1 MMGNKDVIVITG
13 GAGGIG
19 TAVVR
24 RYASAGCRVLITD
37 LNETVGQ
44 ALASECGDNV
54 SFHRVDVTDYSSVVS
69 FTEYVGE
76 EIGFVTHLV
85 SLAGGALDE
94 EAMGRTF
101 EDVSVVGIDYT
112 IRWNLNSHIYMIKAL
127 IPLFRAC
134 PTVDKS
140 ITLVS
145 SINAL
150 FSFGQPA
157 YSAAKAGLIGIAR
170 GSANDLG
177 RLGVRIN
184 VVLPGSVPTG
194 ASEPFLSDIYSILS
208 EASSLKR
215 LSTPEDLAGA
225 IYAFSHLMTSV
236 TGQYLPVDAG
246 QLICYPYRKKN

>member
-1 MMGNKDVIVITG
+1 MDVVVITG

-19 TAVVR
+19 SAVVR
-24 RYASAGCRVLITD
+24 RYAGEGCRVLIAD
-37 LNETVGQ
+37 LNVTVGQ
-44 ALASECGDNV
+44 ALADECGDDV
-54 SFHRVDVTDYSSVVS
+54 TFHRVDVTDYSSVAS
-69 FTEYVGE
+69 FAEYIRGE
-76 EIGFVTHLV
+76 TGYVTHLV

-94 EAMGRTF
+94 EAMGQTF
-101 EDVSVVGIDYT
+101 EDVSVEGIDYT

-127 IPLFRAC
+127 IPLFRSC
-134 PTVDKS
+134 PDADRSV
-140 ITLVS
+140 TLVS

-177 RLGVRIN
+177 RLGIRIN

-194 ASEPFLSDIYSILS
+194 ASEPFLSHIYDLLS

-225 IYAFSHLMTSV
+225 LYAFSHLMTSV

-246 QLICYPYRKKN
+246 QLVCYPYKLDR